1 MSSFKN
7 DDLFVVGFCQVSRKR
22 QESKKSDFHGS
33 VTNRLCL
40 QFNRDLIL
48 VSAEIPAEAGHG
60 AVSRSQNSDSLSDA
74 FICSLLTSPSPFLF
88 LPRFVPCKLVLVYFQ
103 TPSLLLGGG
112 PEFSSSPPSIDIV
125 PQRRNLPV
133 AFTDKSIR
141 FSINFS
147 PPSLLSL
154 VTLVFENATIHS
166 RRGVISTSKID
177 RYYR

>member
-7 DDLFVVGFCQVSRKR
+7 DDLFVVGFCQVPRKR

-147 PPSLLSL
+147 PLPSFVSYVSL
-154 VTLVFENATIHS
+154 
-166 RRGVISTSKID
+166 
-177 RYYR
+177 

>member
-7 DDLFVVGFCQVSRKR
+7 DDLFVVGFCQVPRKR

-103 TPSLLLGGG
+103 TPSLLLGG

-147 PPSLLSL
+147 PLPSFVSYVSL
-154 VTLVFENATIHS
+154 
-166 RRGVISTSKID
+166 
-177 RYYR
+177 

>member
-48 VSAEIPAEAGHG
+48 VSVEIPAEAGHG

-74 FICSLLTSPSPFLF
+74 FICSLLTSPSPILF

>member
-147 PPSLLSL
+147 PLPSFVSYVSL
-154 VTLVFENATIHS
+154 
-166 RRGVISTSKID
+166 
-177 RYYR
+177 

>member
-7 DDLFVVGFCQVSRKR
+7 DDLFVVGFCQVPRKR

-48 VSAEIPAEAGHG
+48 VSVEIPAEAGHG

-74 FICSLLTSPSPFLF
+74 FICSLLTSPSPILF

-147 PPSLLSL
+147 PLPSFVSYVSL
-154 VTLVFENATIHS
+154 WERDDPLETWRNFHV
-166 RRGVISTSKID
+166 KD
-177 RYYR
+177 R